1 MAAVDRELKITYGTF
16 VVGGTVAPGSER
28 LIDNYIRITKSFTSA
43 SVEFDFVISATT
55 EALFQAAI
63 EECEDAF
70 REPFKDLTV
79 AQGAETILDLSP
91 SIDSGLNTQP
101 EIIKTDDER
110 DTGRSRK
117 YTVRISCDMPADNA
131 PTVGI
136 QESSTN
142 VAYSPARKRQVTI
155 SGVGTAISGTDSR
168 AKYESIIEGFCSTII
183 ASLGSGTFELG
194 EEPLTD
200 NDYENK
206 LITFT
211 RVFDEI
217 IYPEAGATDDPA
229 IVRQTFHISRN
240 KVAPGDDANS
250 AAERL
255 VELSANFECWIDKD
269 VTQDLNSKWSSV
281 KTWIYAEIGKVMP
294 GPLAITSTQP
304 TFDFGENKISG
315 RVAGFVKTGG
325 SVISATFKT
334 DLFQRFGV
342 VLVPAWSGD
351 SMSKY
356 AYQGPGMIT
365 ETTTYTRRVFG
376 GSSQNIVGGGS
387 GGGGAGIIPSVSVG
401 SNPLA
406 NQMGSIIGW
415 NFPGGGSASSVGAG
429 NPLANQMGGTIQFQF
444 PGGGGGGGGGAGASA
459 GDGLEEGAISVG
471 DLVPATVSIMESDSP
486 VKIGRDGFEFTVTDL
501 VTVKVTE
508 YYKPIQGSSGTGGD
522 SGNTDVATGGNATP
536 GPGANNPN
544 SP

>member
-1 MAAVDRELKITYGTF
+1 MAAVDRELKITYGGF

-55 EALFQAAI
+55 EALFQDAI
-63 EECEDAF
+63 EECETAF
-70 REPFKDLTV
+70 REPFQDLIIE
-79 AQGAETILDLSP
+79 QGAETILDLSP
-91 SIDSGLNTQP
+91 STNSGLNTQP

-117 YTVRISCDMPADNA
+117 FTIRILADLPADNA

-155 SGVGTAISGTDSR
+155 SGICTAISGTDAR
-168 AKYESIIEGFCSTII
+168 PKYEAIIETFCSTIL
-183 ASLGSGTFELG
+183 ASLGSGVFELG

-200 NDYENK
+200 SDYENK

-240 KVAPGDDANS
+240 KVAPGDWTGAN
-250 AAERL
+250 AQRL
-255 VELSANFECWIDKD
+255 VELTANFECWIDKD
-269 VTQDLNSKWSSV
+269 VTQALNSKWTSI
-281 KTWIYAEIGKVMP
+281 KTWVYSQIQAVMP

-315 RVAGFVKTGG
+315 RVSGFVYTGSG
-325 SVISATFKT
+325 VISATFKT

-342 VLVPAWSGD
+342 VLVPAWTGS

-356 AYQGPGMIT
+356 AYQGPGMVT

-376 GSSQNIVGGGS
+376 GSGQNAVGGGS
-387 GGGGAGIIPSVSVG
+387 AGGNVQGYNGPAVGQGGFAGATFTDPPTQQPGGATGE
-401 SNPLA
+401 
-406 NQMGSIIGW
+406 
-415 NFPGGGSASSVGAG
+415 
-429 NPLANQMGGTIQFQF
+429 
-444 PGGGGGGGGGAGASA
+444 A
-459 GDGLEEGAISVG
+459 GDGLEDGAINLG
-471 DLVPATVSIMESDSP
+471 QLVPVSVSVMESDSP
-486 VKIGRDGFEFTVTDL
+486 LKIGRDGYDFAVTDL
-501 VTVKVTE
+501 VTVRVTE
-508 YYKPIQGSSGTGGD
+508 FYKPILSDVAYDFPGS
-522 SGNTDVATGGNATP
+522 DVATGQP
-536 GPGANNPN
+536 GPGANNP
-544 SP
+544 

>member
-1 MAAVDRELKITYGTF
+1 MAAVDRELKITYGGF
-16 VVGGTVAPGSER
+16 IVGGTVAPGSER

-55 EALFQAAI
+55 EALFQDAI
-63 EECEDAF
+63 EECETAF

-79 AQGAETILDLSP
+79 EQGAETILDLSP
-91 SIDSGLNTQP
+91 STDSGLNTQP

-117 YTVRISCDMPADNA
+117 YTVRISCDLPADNA

-142 VAYSPARKRQVTI
+142 VSYSPARKRQVTI
-155 SGVGTAISGTDSR
+155 SGIGTAITGVNSR
-168 AKYESIIEGFCSTII
+168 DKYESIIESFCSTILT
-183 ASLGSGTFELG
+183 SLGSGTFELG

-240 KVAPGDDANS
+240 KVAPGDDPNS
-250 AAERL
+250 AAQRL

-269 VTQDLNSKWSSV
+269 VTQDLDSKWSGV
-281 KTWIYAEIGKVMP
+281 KSWIYAEIGKVMP

-315 RVAGFVKTGG
+315 RVSGFVYTGS

-342 VLVPAWSGD
+342 VLVPAWTGE

-376 GSSQNIVGGGS
+376 GSSQNVGGG
-387 GGGGAGIIPSVSVG
+387 GGGGGIIPSVSVG

-406 NQMGSIIGW
+406 NPMGGIIQFSGANGT
-415 NFPGGGSASSVGAG
+415 NFPTIGQG
-429 NPLANQMGGTIQFQF
+429 NPLGNLMGGTIQFQF
-444 PGGGGGGGGGAGASA
+444 PGGGGGGSAGASS

-471 DLVPATVSIMESDSP
+471 DLVPVKVSVMESDSP
-486 VKIGRDGFEFTVTDL
+486 LKIGRDGHEFTVTDL

-508 YYKPIQGSSGTGGD
+508 YYKPIVGGTGTGGGGD
-522 SGNTDVATGGNATP
+522 KSVASHAGGGGVVEN
-536 GPGANNPN
+536 GP
-544 SP
+544 

>member
-43 SVEFDFVISATT
+43 SVEFDFVISAAT
-55 EALFQAAI
+55 EALFQTAI
-63 EECEDAF
+63 EECETAF
-70 REPFKDLTV
+70 REPFQDLIIE
-79 AQGAETILDLSP
+79 QGAETILDLSP
-91 SIDSGLNTQP
+91 STNSGLNTQP

-117 YTVRISCDMPADNA
+117 FTIRILADLPADNA

-155 SGVGTAISGTDSR
+155 SGIGTAISGDDAR
-168 AKYESIIEGFCSTII
+168 DKYEAIIESFCSTIL

-200 NDYENK
+200 TDYETK

-217 IYPEAGATDDPA
+217 IFPEAGAADDPA

-240 KVAPGDDANS
+240 KVAPGDDPMS
-250 AAERL
+250 AAQRL
-255 VELSANFECWIDKD
+255 VELSASFECWIDKD

-315 RVAGFVKTGG
+315 RVSGLVFTGS

-342 VLVPAWSGD
+342 VLIPAWTGE

-376 GSSQNIVGGGS
+376 GSSQNIGGGVGA

-406 NQMGSIIGW
+406 NPMGGIIGF
-415 NFPGGGSASSVGAG
+415 NFPGGGPGASSVGSG
-429 NPLANQMGGTIQFQF
+429 NPLANLMGGTIQFQF
-444 PGGGGGGGGGAGASA
+444 PGGGGGGSAGSSA
-459 GDGLEEGAISVG
+459 GDGLEQGAINVGALIPVKVSV
-471 DLVPATVSIMESDSP
+471 MESDSP
-486 VKIGRDGFEFTVTDL
+486 LKIGRDGFEFIVTDL

-508 YYKPIQGSSGTGGD
+508 YYKPIL
-522 SGNTDVATGGNATP
+522 
-536 GPGANNPN
+536 
-544 SP
+544 